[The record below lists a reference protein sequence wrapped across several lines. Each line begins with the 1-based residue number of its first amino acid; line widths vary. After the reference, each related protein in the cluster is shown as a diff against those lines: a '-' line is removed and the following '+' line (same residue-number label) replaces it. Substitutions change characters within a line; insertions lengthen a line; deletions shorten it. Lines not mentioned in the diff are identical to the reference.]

1 MNPGFAVRLHS
12 MRRALTTMIMP
23 AIDPNNQI
31 AQEQAALL
39 SAHLGMLMTQ
49 WGHMDEYARL
59 CLADLV
65 EVARRLEAKGGS
77 ATLAAGD
84 ALTAGLQSPPRRA
97 EAAFH
102 AISAALEEL
111 VRAADLDGD
120 AVFRAALHR
129 AVLLHGN
136 RQAARDRSWFIQCGF
151 DVNAGELTS
160 IDRLLVE
167 TETMTNG

>member
-12 MRRALTTMIMP
+12 MQRALTTMIMP

-39 SAHLGMLMTQ
+39 CAHLGMLTTQ
-49 WGHMDEYARL
+49 WDHMDEYARL

-77 ATLAAGD
+77 ATLASGD
-84 ALTAGLQSPPRRA
+84 ALTAALQSPP
-97 EAAFH
+97 
-102 AISAALEEL
+102 
-111 VRAADLDGD
+111 RAADLDGD

-129 AVLLHGN
+129 EVLLHGN

-151 DVNAGELTS
+151 DVNAGELPS

-167 TETMTNG
+167 SETMTDG